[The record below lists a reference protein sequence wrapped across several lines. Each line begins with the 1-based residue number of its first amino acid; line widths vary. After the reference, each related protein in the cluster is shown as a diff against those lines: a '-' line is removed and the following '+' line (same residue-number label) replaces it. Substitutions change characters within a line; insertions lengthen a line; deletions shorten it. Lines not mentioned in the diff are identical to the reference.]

1 MTPVREQIQ
10 ALLADRRSPEAR
22 AFLLATLGYVERRVG
37 VLRNRRYGDLLGPV
51 DAEEIVAEVG
61 MRLLNGAL
69 ARFRGSDLP
78 ELLAYVRTITDR
90 CTGRLAR
97 RHLREHRASQDLL
110 DVLAAQTGVG
120 PARPDAEV
128 DAPCPFTERDQAYLV
143 ALLEAGSRAEYAR
156 LQGQSRAAVTR
167 MVQRIRER
175 IEALTTDQRIA
186 AEVWLEQRA
195 REVVAHRAAL
205 ADAG

>member
-1 MTPVREQIQ
+1 MTSVREQIQ

-22 AFLLATLGYVERRVG
+22 AFLLTLLRYVERRVG
-37 VLRNRRYGDLLGPV
+37 ALRSRRYSDLLGPV

-61 MRLLNGAL
+61 MKLVNGAL
-69 ARFRGSDLP
+69 ARFRGHDLP

-90 CTGRLAR
+90 STGRLAR
-97 RHLREHRASQDLL
+97 RRLREVHASQDVL
-110 DVLAAQTGVG
+110 DVTSTYATLE
-120 PARPDAEV
+120 RPDAEV
-128 DAPCPFTERDQAYLV
+128 VAPCPLGERDQVYLV

-156 LQGQSRAAVTR
+156 TQGQSRAAVTR

-175 IEALTTDQRIA
+175 IETLSADEQVA
-186 AEVWLEQRA
+186 AQVWLEQRA
-195 REVVAHRAAL
+195 GEALVHRSLL

>member
-1 MTPVREQIQ
+1 MRDQIH
-10 ALLADRRSPEAR
+10 ALLTDRRSPEAR
-22 AFLLATLGYVERRVG
+22 AFLLMVLRYVEHRVG
-37 VLRNRRYGDLLGPV
+37 VLRGRRYGDLLGPV

-61 MRLLNGAL
+61 MKLVNGAL
-69 ARFRGSDLP
+69 ARFRGNDLP

-110 DVLAAQTGVG
+110 DTSAAHAGSL
-120 PARPDAEV
+120 PRPDAEIEV
-128 DAPCPFTERDQAYLV
+128 LCPFTERDQAYLL

-167 MVQRIRER
+167 MVQRIRDR
-175 IEALTTDQRIA
+175 IEALSADQRMA
-186 AEVWLEQRA
+186 AQVWLEQQA
-195 REVVAHRAAL
+195 REIVSRRSEL
-205 ADAG
+205 AEAG